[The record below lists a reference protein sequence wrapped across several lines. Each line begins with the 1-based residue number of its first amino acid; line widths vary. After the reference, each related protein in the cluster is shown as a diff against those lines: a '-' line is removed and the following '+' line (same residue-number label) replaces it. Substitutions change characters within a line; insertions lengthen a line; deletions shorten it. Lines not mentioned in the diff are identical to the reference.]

1 MRIAHER
8 LVVPL
13 LALVPN
19 HAPEPCALEP
29 ASGRGT
35 FVDKPPPLACGL
47 HEALVDRAAMQCEPS
62 GPRRDTGR
70 AHVGLRLVVLEP
82 LFGLDV
88 VVETRT
94 EFVLGLVVGC
104 LVDQGCGA

>member
-1 MRIAHER
+1 M
-8 LVVPL
+8 VPL

-35 FVDKPPPLACGL
+35 LVDERPPLACGL
-47 HEALVDRAAMQCEPS
+47 HEALVDRAAVQCESSSPH
-62 GPRRDTGR
+62 RDTGR
-70 AHVGLRLVVLEP
+70 AHGGLRLVVLEP
-82 LFGLDV
+82 LFRLDV
-88 VVETRT
+88 VVEACT

-104 LVDQGCGA
+104 LVGCLVDQARGA